1 MNVGPQH
8 GPREDWIMRRNL
20 LETRPAVSVAC
31 CVAFTTA
38 GVAVTMFFGL
48 MTPII

>member
-8 GPREDWIMRRNL
+8 GPRENWIMMRKL
-20 LETRPAVSVAC
+20 LETLTAVTVAC

-38 GVAVTMFFGL
+38 GIAVTMFFGL